1 MSQRFAHGGT
11 GSRQTSNKGFAKSQ
25 KVFVPKN
32 QAQNQTPTLS
42 NSLRQSLSHHS
53 DSAEPITVQAGDGN
67 FVNYLPQ
74 DEAVAV
80 GLGADEGGLD
90 PVESQRVVDLL
101 NRELSRLL
109 KLSPKEFWR
118 EGKSQTSKSDVDN
131 FRYFFL
137 IENHVLVF
145 LFLSVASDASL
156 LEFLDSFLQFR
167 ARWYDFPHHGAK
179 EMVAGVVVG
188 ELELSRRVF
197 MVLYR
202 M

>member
-74 DEAVAV
+74 DEAVAA

-131 FRYFFL
+131 FRYFFKLKIMFWCSYSCQWLVMLLCLNSWIAFFNSGPDGTISL
-137 IENHVLVF
+137 IMEPRKWSPEL
-145 LFLSVASDASL
+145 LSGSL
-156 LEFLDSFLQFR
+156 N
-167 ARWYDFPHHGAK
+167 
-179 EMVAGVVVG
+179 
-188 ELELSRRVF
+188 
-197 MVLYR
+197 
-202 M
+202 